1 MLRREAPGV
10 LQSPDLLR
18 TLSHATT
25 MAAKGIGLK
34 HLKDEL
40 DAMTCALAAYHL
52 WRRPSQWEML
62 GDLDGYIVVPRG

>member
-1 MLRREAPGV
+1 
-10 LQSPDLLR
+10 
-18 TLSHATT
+18 